1 MHSISRALIAYLP
14 PLHSFFSHL
23 ILPPRPNSSLL
34 SLTVFLSVSCLES
47 QPVGQ
52 PRARK
57 FVSSGAAERGGYLLR
72 RVKSTGGHMGPFS
85 HCGLVVVVSGT
96 SSLERHPAWEHA
108 TGSSVWWRHLVWWS
122 LSSKLSKGY
131 IQILCLPEQTLTV
144 KARVCICVFVKTC
157 VATFMSRPLTLTLK
171 NGLHPDTLIVVE
183 RSYVSKCS
191 HTNICTYTR
200 K

>member
-1 MHSISRALIAYLP
+1 MPRLRNFRFKSKMLCTAYREHL
-14 PLHSFFSHL
+14 LLTFLLCTLFFPHL

-108 TGSSVWWRHLVWWS
+108 TGSSV
-122 LSSKLSKGY
+122 
-131 IQILCLPEQTLTV
+131 
-144 KARVCICVFVKTC
+144 
-157 VATFMSRPLTLTLK
+157 
-171 NGLHPDTLIVVE
+171 
-183 RSYVSKCS
+183 
-191 HTNICTYTR
+191 
-200 K
+200 

>member
-122 LSSKLSKGY
+122 SSSKLSKGY
-131 IQILCLPEQTLTV
+131 IQILSVYQSRHSRWKRES
-144 KARVCICVFVKTC
+144 VFVY
-157 VATFMSRPLTLTLK
+157 L
-171 NGLHPDTLIVVE
+171 
-183 RSYVSKCS
+183 
-191 HTNICTYTR
+191 
-200 K
+200 